1 MINKKYVERKIFT
14 SDVSKGLDMKG
25 KKVINVADP
34 PSITDEAIKGMLVQK
49 QAIILKPMIL
59 E

>member
-1 MINKKYVERKIFT
+1 MINKKYVERKTFT

-34 PSITDEAIKGMLVQK
+34 PSVTDEAIKGTLVQK
-49 QAIILKPMIL
+49 QAII
-59 E
+59 